1 MNQIK
6 KEVTSTNSQV
16 QSRKPSSLQDYI
28 NSDEEYAIV
37 QSVEGSKQIA
47 KIENKEEII
56 NTVVKW
62 RMYIG
67 IPKTD
72 VSEELLLVASFIADN
87 YGFLTLAEIE
97 LAIKLSVLR
106 KIEGDFY
113 GYFSPMYVAK
123 VLDSYLHYRK
133 ITMTDAIRRKEK
145 ADMEEKEKANRPSP
159 ENQAENTRKIFRD
172 YYSVWKETGEI
183 RDVFSICYNFLRKH
197 KMLEVSQTMIK
208 EAQEYGK
215 KKVMEAKQKKPLTD
229 RIDMNYFDAEEKSWA
244 RTYCVQKYFESV
256 DIDVLA
262 NNIKPELFD

>member
-1 MNQIK
+1 LQAYI
-6 KEVTSTNSQV
+6 
-16 QSRKPSSLQDYI
+16 QS
-28 NSDEEYAIV
+28 NEELAIV
-37 QSVEGSKQIA
+37 ECVEGSRQIA

-72 VSEELLLVASFIADN
+72 VTEELLMVSSFIAEN

-133 ITMTDAIRRKEK
+133 MTMADAIRRKEK
-145 ADMEEKEKANRPSP
+145 ADMEEKERANRPSP
-159 ENQAENTRKIFRD
+159 ENQAENTRKIFRE
-172 YYSVWKETGEI
+172 YYSAWKETGEI

-197 KMLEVSQTMIK
+197 KMLEVSQSMIT

-215 KKVMEAKQKKPLTD
+215 KKVMEAKQKKALTD
-229 RIDMNYFDAEEKSWA
+229 RIDSNYYEAEEKSWA
-244 RTYCVQKYFESV
+244 RTYCVQKYFETV

>member
-1 MNQIK
+1 M
-6 KEVTSTNSQV
+6 
-16 QSRKPSSLQDYI
+16 QDYI
-28 NSDEEYAIV
+28 RSDEELAIV

-72 VSEELLLVASFIADN
+72 VAEELLLVAGFIREN
-87 YGFLTLAEIE
+87 YGFLTLAEVE
-97 LAIKLSVLR
+97 LAIRLSVLR

-133 ITMTDAIRRKEK
+133 ITMADAIRKKEK
-145 ADMEEKEKANRPSP
+145 ADLEQKERENRPSP
-159 ENQAENTRKIFRD
+159 QMQAENTRKIFRD
-172 YYSVWKETGEI
+172 YYAQWKETGEI

-197 KMLEVSQTMIK
+197 KMLEVSQTMIT

-215 KKVMEAKQKKPLTD
+215 KKVLEAKQKKALTD
-229 RIDMNYFDAEEKSWA
+229 RIDLNYFEAEEKSWA
-244 RTYCVQKYFESV
+244 RTYCVQKFFETV